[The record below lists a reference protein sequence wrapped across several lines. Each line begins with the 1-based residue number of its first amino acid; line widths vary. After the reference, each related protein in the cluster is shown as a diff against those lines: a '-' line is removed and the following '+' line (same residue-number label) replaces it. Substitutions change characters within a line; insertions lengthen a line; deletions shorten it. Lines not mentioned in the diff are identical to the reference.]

1 MDTIEKDIPPCP
13 GDIADYVWDA
23 KIKKWKLL
31 AAVAIG
37 SRKSEAKAAAARENS
52 PFIKGHKMGFQKGHT
67 LAEGKKPIPLFDSPC
82 NCGAGDV
89 IEGHKSK
96 CPRYHLIFKRR
107 KNHLDLMT
115 GKPLESPSQVA
126 A

>member
-1 MDTIEKDIPPCP
+1 MTDEEI
-13 GDIADYVWDA
+13 
-23 KIKKWKLL
+23 IKK
-31 AAVAIG
+31 AAALNG
-37 SRKSEAKAAAARENS
+37 ARKSERKAAAARANGFK
-52 PFIKGHKMGFQKGHT
+52 PGHSFGGRGG
-67 LAEGKKPIPLFDSPC
+67 EKPKPLFDSPC

-115 GKPLESPSQVA
+115 GKPLESPSQAEHERSVVA

>member
-1 MDTIEKDIPPCP
+1 MTDEEI
-13 GDIADYVWDA
+13 
-23 KIKKWKLL
+23 IKK
-31 AAVAIG
+31 AAALIG
-37 SRKSEAKAAAARENS
+37 ARKSERKSAAARANGFE
-52 PFIKGHKMGFQKGHT
+52 PGHPYGGRGG
-67 LAEGKKPIPLFDSPC
+67 EKPKPLFDSPC

-115 GKPLESPSQVA
+115 GKPLAEGSDLRLESPSQVA